1 MLSEGNAIIRCLNNS
16 WIELLLVLF
25 PTLYGDFFSAD
36 VQLS

>member
-1 MLSEGNAIIRCLNNS
+1 MLSEGNVIIRCLNNS
-16 WIELLLVLF
+16 WIELLLVLL